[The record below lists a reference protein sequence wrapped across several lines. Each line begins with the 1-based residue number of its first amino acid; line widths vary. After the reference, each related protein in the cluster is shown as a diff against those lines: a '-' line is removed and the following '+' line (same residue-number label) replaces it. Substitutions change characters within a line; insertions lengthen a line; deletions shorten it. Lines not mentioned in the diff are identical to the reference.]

1 MEKAAIT
8 GYSIVKPSR
17 ARKDKNE
24 DIFTNEQYQAIAL
37 NSLLKNIQMTKKEL
51 DSTRYALVLNRP
63 MWPHALIWT
72 SEVIS
77 NLGLSPKLTY
87 ASDHGGASA
96 LFSMIQAQI
105 ALNSGFVDHVIV
117 IGSDSSMTPFNSP
130 NSFRPDRT
138 WKYELNYEMPLGMIG
153 PLSEAALIM
162 RKHMETYG
170 TTAEQLGMVAIAQRK
185 NACQNPNAYL
195 QKPLTMDEY
204 LNSPMIAE
212 PVRMLDA
219 VIPIN
224 AAYAMMVSTPS
235 SAFKL
240 TDRPVFMDGFDTS
253 LNYAATDE
261 LRDITDMGMHSS
273 MEKLLEMIEETALS
287 KLIESG
293 FRDIKVDHDCV
304 VNFLLN
310 VSRFVDQNKELISQ
324 LDLNPVMFDGSTSII
339 LDAKLIPRQTGS
351 K

>member
-24 DIFTNEQYQAIAL
+24 DVFTNEQYQAIAL
-37 NSLLKNIQMTKKEL
+37 NSLLKNIRMTKKEL

-105 ALNSGFVDHVIV
+105 ALNSGFVDHVII

-138 WKYELNYEMPLGMIG
+138 WRYELNYEMPLGMIG

-170 TTAEQLGMVAIAQRK
+170 TTAEQLGTVAVAQRK
-185 NACQNPNAYL
+185 NACQNPKCTL
-195 QKPLTMDEY
+195 QVVIDNLHKFIGRSVKQTFVKRDRCIIDNNIHLTVFTDNEIKEFRHIFFCCHVCFPEY
-204 LNSPMIAE
+204 
-212 PVRMLDA
+212 
-219 VIPIN
+219 
-224 AAYAMMVSTPS
+224 
-235 SAFKL
+235 
-240 TDRPVFMDGFDTS
+240 
-253 LNYAATDE
+253 
-261 LRDITDMGMHSS
+261 
-273 MEKLLEMIEETALS
+273 
-287 KLIESG
+287 
-293 FRDIKVDHDCV
+293 
-304 VNFLLN
+304 
-310 VSRFVDQNKELISQ
+310 
-324 LDLNPVMFDGSTSII
+324 
-339 LDAKLIPRQTGS
+339 
-351 K
+351 